1 MRFFF
6 DNNLP
11 PKLAKSLHVL
21 VEPHHQVVHLK
32 AKFAADAKDETW
44 MLELAKEEDW
54 VIVSGDLRIR
64 KKPSR
69 NRGLEIGWT
78 HDLLLKARLDQSSVL
93 DSNVEICEMFSGH
106 SSNCRTSEER
116 QRVLCVGYRE
126 GREVARATSSNQRRF
141 ETRSLPA
148 LSRSYPRHFTFHVAH
163 PIRSIRQTE
172 PARLG
177 LSRHSLATAEALR
190 SF

>member
-1 MRFFF
+1 M
-6 DNNLP
+6 
-11 PKLAKSLHVL
+11 
-21 VEPHHQVVHLK
+21 
-32 AKFAADAKDETW
+32 
-44 MLELAKEEDW
+44 
-54 VIVSGDLRIR
+54 
-64 KKPSR
+64 
-69 NRGLEIGWT
+69 EIGWT

-126 GREVARATSSNQRRF
+126 GREVARATSLNQRRF

-163 PIRSIRQTE
+163 PIHSIDSLVPTRLICYPRRLDRPSRSFPRLDSPNCAGFEEIALPGLTIMISPGRSWRWFRAGLLAADSGIRAPALYEGDGQTE
-172 PARLG
+172 KKVT
-177 LSRHSLATAEALR
+177 S
-190 SF
+190 

>member
-32 AKFAADAKDETW
+32 AKFAADARDETW

-93 DSNVEICEMFSGH
+93 DSNVEICEMFPGH

-116 QRVLCVGYRE
+116 QRVLCIGYRE
-126 GREVARATSSNQRRF
+126 GREVARATSS
-141 ETRSLPA
+141 T
-148 LSRSYPRHFTFHVAH
+148 H
-163 PIRSIRQTE
+163 
-172 PARLG
+172 
-177 LSRHSLATAEALR
+177 
-190 SF
+190 

>member
-1 MRFFF
+1 
-6 DNNLP
+6 
-11 PKLAKSLHVL
+11 
-21 VEPHHQVVHLK
+21 
-32 AKFAADAKDETW
+32 

-93 DSNVEICEMFSGH
+93 DSNVEICEMFSGY

-116 QRVLCVGYRE
+116 RRVLFLGYRE

-148 LSRSYPRHFTFHVAH
+148 LSRSYPRHFTFRVAH